1 MKMKKW
7 IAGVALGSMMV
18 LAGCG
23 GGGGSTAGSTA
34 DEGSA
39 AAEANADALQVGII
53 QLADHVALDRA
64 RDGFE
69 AGLEEAGYKL
79 GEDVVIEFQNA
90 QGDQSNLDTITK
102 QFASDK
108 KDLVCT
114 IATQAAVQ
122 MKSASSEIPIVGTAI
137 TDYEAAK
144 LVESNDKPG
153 GNLTGTSDMN
163 PIKDQV
169 ALMKKLVPEIKTAG
183 IIYSSAEENSRI
195 QADMFKQECEA
206 LGIAVEEMTI
216 SNVNEIQQ
224 AATSLI
230 GENVQAIYVPTDNM
244 LASAITTLTGITNE
258 KKIPVFTGE
267 VGMMSGGGL
276 ATVSVDYFELGKQTG
291 AMAAKILK
299 GEATPDSMPIEMP
312 EVTTTAI
319 NKATVEALGI
329 EVPEDLT
336 EFVEDYSAEKITAGY
351 DQSQNEGVTPT
362 PSFCLFIPKIII
374 CS

>member
-1 MKMKKW
+1 MTFKKW
-7 IAGVALGSMMV
+7 IAGVVLGSMVV
-18 LAGCG
+18 LGGCG
-23 GGGGSTAGSTA
+23 GGGAT
-34 DEGSA
+34 EGSA
-39 AAEANADALQVGII
+39 SNEQAANSDALQVGIV

-64 RDGFE
+64 RQGFE
-69 AGLEEAGYKL
+69 DGLEEAGYKL
-79 GEDVVIEFQNA
+79 GEDVVIDFQNA
-90 QGDQSNLDTITK
+90 QADQSNLDTITK
-102 QFASDK
+102 QFASDQ
-108 KDLVCT
+108 KDLVCA

-122 MKSASSEIPIVGTAI
+122 MATASSEIPVVGTAI

-153 GNLTGTSDMN
+153 RNVTGTSDMN

-258 KKIPVFTGE
+258 KKIPVFGGE
-267 VGMMSGGGL
+267 VAHLNSGAL
-276 ATVSVDYFELGKQTG
+276 ATVSIDYYELGKQTG

-299 GEATPDSMPIEMP
+299 GEATPDAMPIEMP

-319 NKATVEALGI
+319 NKLAVDALGI
-329 EVPEDLT
+329 TVPDELT
-336 EFVEDYSAEKITAGY
+336 EFVSEYSQEK
-351 DQSQNEGVTPT
+351 
-362 PSFCLFIPKIII
+362 
-374 CS
+374 

>member
-163 PIKDQV
+163 PIKEQV
-169 ALMKKLVPEIKTAG
+169 ALMKQMVPDMKTVG
-183 IIYSSAEENSRI
+183 IIYSSSEENSRI
-195 QADMFKQECEA
+195 QAEQYTKECEA
-206 LGIAVEEMTI
+206 SGIKVEEMTI

-230 GENVQAIYVPTDNM
+230 GKKIDAIYVPTDNLM
-244 LASAITTLTGITNE
+244 ASALTTLTGITNE
-258 KKIPVFTGE
+258 KKIPVFGGE
-267 VGMMSGGGL
+267 VAHLNSGAL
-276 ATVSVDYFELGKQTG
+276 ATVSIDYYELGKQTG

-299 GEATPDSMPIEMP
+299 GEATPDAMPIEMP

-319 NKATVEALGI
+319 NKLAVDALGI
-329 EVPEDLT
+329 TVPDELT
-336 EFVEDYSAEKITAGY
+336 EFVSEYSQEK
-351 DQSQNEGVTPT
+351 
-362 PSFCLFIPKIII
+362 
-374 CS
+374 

>member
-1 MKMKKW
+1 MTFKKW
-7 IAGVALGSMMV
+7 IAGVVLGSMVV
-18 LAGCG
+18 LGGCG
-23 GGGGSTAGSTA
+23 GGGAT
-34 DEGSA
+34 EGSA
-39 AAEANADALQVGII
+39 SNEQAANSDALQVGIV

-64 RDGFE
+64 RQGFE
-69 AGLEEAGYKL
+69 DGLEEAGYKL
-79 GEDVVIEFQNA
+79 GEDVVIDFQNA
-90 QGDQSNLDTITK
+90 QADQSNLDTITK
-102 QFASDK
+102 QFASDQ
-108 KDLVCT
+108 KDLVCA

-122 MKSASSEIPIVGTAI
+122 MATASSEIPVVGTAI

-153 GNLTGTSDMN
+153 RNVTGTSDMN
-163 PIKDQV
+163 PIKEQV
-169 ALMKKLVPEIKTAG
+169 ALMKQMVPDMKTVG
-183 IIYSSAEENSRI
+183 IIYSSSEENSRI
-195 QADMFKQECEA
+195 QAEQYTKECEA
-206 LGIAVEEMTI
+206 SGIKVEEMTI

-230 GENVQAIYVPTDNM
+230 GKKIDAIYVPTDNLM
-244 LASAITTLTGITNE
+244 ASALTTLTGITNE

-336 EFVEDYSAEKITAGY
+336 EFVEDYSAEK
-351 DQSQNEGVTPT
+351 
-362 PSFCLFIPKIII
+362 
-374 CS
+374 

>member
-169 ALMKKLVPEIKTAG
+169 ALMKKMVPEIKTAG

-206 LGIAVEEMTI
+206 LGIAVAEMTI

-244 LASAITTLTGITNE
+244 LASAITTLTGITTE

-299 GEATPDSMPIEMP
+299 GEATPDSMSIEMP

-319 NKATVEALGI
+319 NKATVDALGI

-336 EFVEDYSAEKITAGY
+336 EFVEDYSAEK
-351 DQSQNEGVTPT
+351 
-362 PSFCLFIPKIII
+362 
-374 CS
+374 

>member
-169 ALMKKLVPEIKTAG
+169 ALMKKMVPEIKTAG

-244 LASAITTLTGITNE
+244 LASAITTLTGITTE

-319 NKATVEALGI
+319 NKATVDALGI

-336 EFVEDYSAEKITAGY
+336 EFVEDYSAEK
-351 DQSQNEGVTPT
+351 
-362 PSFCLFIPKIII
+362 
-374 CS
+374 

>member
-163 PIKDQV
+163 LIKDQV

-244 LASAITTLTGITNE
+244 LASAITTLTGITHE

-336 EFVEDYSAEKITAGY
+336 EFVEDYSAEK
-351 DQSQNEGVTPT
+351 
-362 PSFCLFIPKIII
+362 
-374 CS
+374 